1 MPHREHKR
9 GIKRAR
15 TRDDD
20 NDAPPPGYV
29 DAILAAGHLD
39 PDGIHHHIT
48 PENLAAIR
56 RQYGIPEPPL
66 PPLAHQLRNATAAL
80 TRTLRAAATGAPLT
94 VNAEERAFRQ
104 NACAECQWF
113 RGGDQRC
120 SKCGCGMAGLAGKW
134 TLATERCPVGR
145 W

>member
-1 MPHREHKR
+1 MRTTLSALESSRAHR
-9 GIKRAR
+9 
-15 TRDDD
+15 
-20 NDAPPPGYV
+20 PPGYV

-80 TRTLRAAATGAPLT
+80 TRTLHAATAGAPLT
-94 VNAEERAFRQ
+94 VSPDAAQSRQALCQSCPHFRAT
-104 NACAECQWF
+104 
-113 RGGDQRC
+113 DQRC
-120 SKCGCGMAGLAGKW
+120 SQCGCHLPGFTGKW
-134 TLATERCPVGR
+134 HLATERCPVGR